1 MKKFVLSIVY
11 VIALVLALCACGDSG
26 TTKNEKK
33 EKADKEENS
42 AESAI
47 TLKKD
52 GSVESKLSADG
63 FGADYSEDGIKNLID
78 TSISGY
84 QKLSASS
91 EIKLKN
97 CKKDSQD
104 KLVVEMTFND
114 SAAYAG
120 WNNYLLDYLY
130 ASESGMDSSGIE
142 NNTEG
147 FFAGT
152 ISDAYT
158 AGYGLEFTLT
168 AVSDKNSKQS
178 VTKSDLLSM
187 GDTHI
192 VILSRFDDD
201 EPIVV
206 NCYNEILYI
215 GDGVTVTGKKSATVD
230 AMDGYGIIVFQ

>member
-1 MKKFVLSIVY
+1 MKKLMMM
-11 VIALVLALCACGDSG
+11 ACVLALGLCACGDSSDSG
-26 TTKNEKK
+26 NSNSSKK
-33 EKADKEENS
+33 EKNTESS
-42 AESAI
+42 AASSI

-52 GSVESKLSADG
+52 GSIEIKLSADG
-63 FGADYSEDGIKNLID
+63 FDTDYSEDGIKNLID
-78 TSISGY
+78 SSISGY

-91 EIKLKN
+91 EMKLKN

-104 KLVVEMTFND
+104 KLVVELTFND
-114 SAAYAG
+114 SASYAG

-130 ASESGMDSSGIE
+130 ASESGKDSSSIE

-178 VTKSDLLSM
+178 VTKADLLSM

-201 EPIVV
+201 EPIAV
-206 NCYNEILYI
+206 NCYDEILYI